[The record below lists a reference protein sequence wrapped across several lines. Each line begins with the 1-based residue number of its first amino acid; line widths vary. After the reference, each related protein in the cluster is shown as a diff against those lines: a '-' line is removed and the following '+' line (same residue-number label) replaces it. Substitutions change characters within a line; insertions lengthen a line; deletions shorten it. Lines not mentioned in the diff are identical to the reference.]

1 MDFFQKNK
9 MMPNG
14 SMRVENLFHSFSEAN
29 GTVQVLNGV
38 SLEAKP
44 GEITSIA
51 GPSGCGKST
60 LLYLMGLLDRPDSGK
75 VFMGDSEVQNLEDDE
90 RTKARNHFIGFVFQ
104 FHFLIKELSAIENIS
119 LPLLKLGKDE
129 DSANQKANDLL
140 SELGLESKAQRP
152 AYKLSGGEQQRV
164 AIARAL
170 ANSPK
175 YLLADEPTG
184 NLDSSNSEGVFELLE
199 RMAKQ
204 TGLSVILVT
213 HNEKLA
219 DLSHRKYWMEDGRIV
234 I

>member
-1 MDFFQKNK
+1 MDFSRKNK

-184 NLDSSNSEGVFELLE
+184 NLDSSNSEGVFELLD

>member
-1 MDFFQKNK
+1 MDFSQKNK

-14 SMRVENLFHSFSEAN
+14 SMKVENLFHSFSEAN

-75 VFMGDSEVQNLEDDE
+75 VFMGDSEVQSLEDDE

-184 NLDSSNSEGVFELLE
+184 NLDSSNSEGVFELLD

>member
-1 MDFFQKNK
+1 MDFFLKNNV
-9 MMPNG
+9 MPNG

-60 LLYLMGLLDRPDSGK
+60 LLYLMGLLDRPNSGK
-75 VFMGDSEVQNLEDDE
+75 VFMGNSEVQNLEDDE

-104 FHFLIKELSAIENIS
+104 FHFLIKELSAIENIR
-119 LPLLKLGKDE
+119 LPLLKQGKDE
-129 DSANQKANDLL
+129 DSANQKANELL

-184 NLDSSNSEGVFELLE
+184 NLDSSNSEGVFELLD

-219 DLSHRKYWMEDGRIV
+219 DLSHQKYWMEDGRIV

>member
-1 MDFFQKNK
+1 MDFSQKNK

-29 GTVQVLNGV
+29 GTVKVLNGV

-75 VFMGDSEVQNLEDDE
+75 VFMGNLEVQNLEDDE

-104 FHFLIKELSAIENIS
+104 FHFLIKELTAIENIR
-119 LPLLKLGKDE
+119 LPLLKQGKDE
-129 DSANQKANDLL
+129 YSANQKANELL

-184 NLDSSNSEGVFELLE
+184 NLDSSNSEGVFELLD

>member
-1 MDFFQKNK
+1 MDFSQKNK

-140 SELGLESKAQRP
+140 FELGLESKAQRP

-213 HNEKLA
+213 HNQKLA

>member
-1 MDFFQKNK
+1 MDFSQKNK

-213 HNEKLA
+213 HNQKLA

>member
-1 MDFFQKNK
+1 
-9 MMPNG
+9 MMLNG

-119 LPLLKLGKDE
+119 LPLLKLGKDK

-184 NLDSSNSEGVFELLE
+184 NLDSSNSEGVFELLD

>member
-1 MDFFQKNK
+1 MDFSQKNK

-14 SMRVENLFHSFSEAN
+14 SMRVEDLFHSFSEAN

-75 VFMGDSEVQNLEDDE
+75 VFMGDSEVQSLEDDE

-184 NLDSSNSEGVFELLE
+184 NLDSSNSEGVFELLD

>member
-1 MDFFQKNK
+1 MDFSQKNK

-184 NLDSSNSEGVFELLE
+184 NLDSSNSEGVFELLD

-213 HNEKLA
+213 HNQKLA

>member
-1 MDFFQKNK
+1 
-9 MMPNG
+9 
-14 SMRVENLFHSFSEAN
+14 MRVENLFHSFSEAN
-29 GTVQVLNGV
+29 GTVKVLNGV

-75 VFMGDSEVQNLEDDE
+75 VFMGDLEVQNLEDDE

-104 FHFLIKELSAIENIS
+104 FHFLIKELSAIENIR
-119 LPLLKLGKDE
+119 LPLLKQGKDE
-129 DSANQKANDLL
+129 YSANQKANELL

-184 NLDSSNSEGVFELLE
+184 NLDSSNSEGVFELLD

-204 TGLSVILVT
+204 NGLSVILVT

>member
-1 MDFFQKNK
+1 MDFFLKNNV
-9 MMPNG
+9 MPNG

-75 VFMGDSEVQNLEDDE
+75 VFMGNSEVQNLEDDE

-104 FHFLIKELSAIENIS
+104 FHFLIKELSAIENIR
-119 LPLLKLGKDE
+119 LPLLKQGKDE
-129 DSANQKANDLL
+129 DSANQKANELL

-184 NLDSSNSEGVFELLE
+184 NLDSSNSEGVFELLD

-219 DLSHRKYWMEDGRIV
+219 DLSHQKYWMEDGRIV

>member
-1 MDFFQKNK
+1 MDFSEKNK
-9 MMPNG
+9 MIPNG

-38 SLEAKP
+38 TLEAKP

-75 VFMGDSEVQNLEDDE
+75 VFMGGSEVQNLEDDE

-119 LPLLKLGKDE
+119 LPLLKFGKDE

-140 SELGLESKAQRP
+140 SELGLGSKAQRP

-184 NLDSSNSEGVFELLE
+184 NLDSSNSEGVFELLD

>member
-1 MDFFQKNK
+1 MDCSQKNK
-9 MMPNG
+9 MMPSG
-14 SMRVENLFHSFSEAN
+14 SMRLENLFHSFSEAN

-75 VFMGDSEVQNLEDDE
+75 VFMGDLEVQNLEDDE

-104 FHFLIKELSAIENIS
+104 FHFLIKELTAIENIR
-119 LPLLKLGKDE
+119 LPLLKQGKDE
-129 DSANQKANDLL
+129 YSANQKANELL

-184 NLDSSNSEGVFELLE
+184 NLDSSNSEGVFELLD

>member
-1 MDFFQKNK
+1 

-184 NLDSSNSEGVFELLE
+184 NLDSSNSEGVFELLD

>member
-1 MDFFQKNK
+1 MDFSLKNNA
-9 MMPNG
+9 MPNG

-104 FHFLIKELSAIENIS
+104 FHFLIKELSAIENIR
-119 LPLLKLGKDE
+119 LPLLKQGKDE
-129 DSANQKANDLL
+129 DSANQKANELL

-184 NLDSSNSEGVFELLE
+184 NLDSSNSEGVFELLD

-219 DLSHRKYWMEDGRIV
+219 DLSHQKYWMEDGRIV

>member
-1 MDFFQKNK
+1 MDFSLKNNV
-9 MMPNG
+9 MPNG

-75 VFMGDSEVQNLEDDE
+75 VFMGNSEVQNLEDDE

-104 FHFLIKELSAIENIS
+104 FHFLIKELSAIENIR
-119 LPLLKLGKDE
+119 LPLLKQGKDE
-129 DSANQKANDLL
+129 DSANQKANELL

-184 NLDSSNSEGVFELLE
+184 NLDSSNSEGVFELLD

-219 DLSHRKYWMEDGRIV
+219 DLSHQKYWMEDGRIV

>member
-1 MDFFQKNK
+1 MDFSLKNNV
-9 MMPNG
+9 MPNG

-75 VFMGDSEVQNLEDDE
+75 VFMGNSEVQNLEDNE
-90 RTKARNHFIGFVFQ
+90 RTKARNYFIGFVFQ
-104 FHFLIKELSAIENIS
+104 FHFLIKELSAIENIR
-119 LPLLKLGKDE
+119 LPLLKQGKDE
-129 DSANQKANDLL
+129 DSANQKANELL

-184 NLDSSNSEGVFELLE
+184 NLDSSNSEGVFELLD

-219 DLSHRKYWMEDGRIV
+219 DLSHQKYWMEDGRIV

>member
-1 MDFFQKNK
+1 MDFSQKDK

-14 SMRVENLFHSFSEAN
+14 SMRVENLCHSFSEAN

-60 LLYLMGLLDRPDSGK
+60 LPYLMGLLDRPDSGK

-175 YLLADEPTG
+175 YLFADEPTG
-184 NLDSSNSEGVFELLE
+184 NLDSSNSEGVFELLD

>member
-1 MDFFQKNK
+1 MDFSEKNK
-9 MMPNG
+9 MIPNG

-38 SLEAKP
+38 TLEAKP

-75 VFMGDSEVQNLEDDE
+75 VFMGGSEVQNLEDDE

-184 NLDSSNSEGVFELLE
+184 NLDSSNSEGVFELLD

-219 DLSHRKYWMEDGRIV
+219 ELSHRKYWMEDGRIV

>member
-184 NLDSSNSEGVFELLE
+184 NLDSSNSEGVFELLD

>member
-1 MDFFQKNK
+1 MDFSQKNK

-29 GTVQVLNGV
+29 GTVKVLNGV

-184 NLDSSNSEGVFELLE
+184 NLDSSNSEGVFELLD

>member
-1 MDFFQKNK
+1 MDCSQKNK

-184 NLDSSNSEGVFELLE
+184 NLDSSNSEGVFELLD

>member
-1 MDFFQKNK
+1 

-29 GTVQVLNGV
+29 GTVKVLNGV

-75 VFMGDSEVQNLEDDE
+75 VFMGDLEVQNLEDDE

-104 FHFLIKELSAIENIS
+104 FHFLIKELTAIENIR
-119 LPLLKLGKDE
+119 LPLLKQGKDE
-129 DSANQKANDLL
+129 YSANQKANELL

-184 NLDSSNSEGVFELLE
+184 NLDSSNSEGVFELLD

>member
-1 MDFFQKNK
+1 MDFSEKNK
-9 MMPNG
+9 MIPNG

-75 VFMGDSEVQNLEDDE
+75 VFMGGSEVQNLEDDE

-184 NLDSSNSEGVFELLE
+184 NLDSSNSEGVFELLD

-234 I
+234 T

>member
-1 MDFFQKNK
+1 MDFSQKNK

-29 GTVQVLNGV
+29 GTVKVLNGV

-75 VFMGDSEVQNLEDDE
+75 VFMGDLEVQNLEDDE

-104 FHFLIKELSAIENIS
+104 FHFLIKELTAIENIR
-119 LPLLKLGKDE
+119 LPLLKQGKDE
-129 DSANQKANDLL
+129 YSANQKANELL

-184 NLDSSNSEGVFELLE
+184 NLDSSNSEGVFELLD

-204 TGLSVILVT
+204 NGLSVILVT

>member
-1 MDFFQKNK
+1 MDFFLKNNV
-9 MMPNG
+9 MPNG

-104 FHFLIKELSAIENIS
+104 FHFLIKELSAIENIR
-119 LPLLKLGKDE
+119 LPLLKQGKDE
-129 DSANQKANDLL
+129 DSANQKANELL

-184 NLDSSNSEGVFELLE
+184 NLDSSNSEGVFELLD

-219 DLSHRKYWMEDGRIV
+219 DLSHQKYWMEDGRIV

>member
-1 MDFFQKNK
+1 MEFFQKNK

-184 NLDSSNSEGVFELLE
+184 NLDSSNSEGVFELLD

>member
-1 MDFFQKNK
+1 MDFSEKNK
-9 MMPNG
+9 MIPNG

-38 SLEAKP
+38 TLEAKP

-75 VFMGDSEVQNLEDDE
+75 VFMGGSEVQNLEDDE

-119 LPLLKLGKDE
+119 LPLLKLGKDK

-184 NLDSSNSEGVFELLE
+184 NLDSSNSEGVFELLD

-204 TGLSVILVT
+204 TGLSGILVT
-213 HNEKLA
+213 NNKKLA

>member
-1 MDFFQKNK
+1 MDFFLKNNV
-9 MMPNG
+9 MPNG

-75 VFMGDSEVQNLEDDE
+75 VFMGNSEVQNLEDNE

-104 FHFLIKELSAIENIS
+104 FHFLIKELSAIENIR
-119 LPLLKLGKDE
+119 LPLLKQGKDE
-129 DSANQKANDLL
+129 DSANQKANELL

-184 NLDSSNSEGVFELLE
+184 NLDSSNSEGVFELLD

-219 DLSHRKYWMEDGRIV
+219 DLSHQKYWMEDGRIV